1 MKYFSLLIKIVCVLL
16 LISGCKSR
24 NKTIAEIKGLIEK
37 NCVCQKIETE
47 VIEKDSMTTITFN
60 LHDCKYENLNSEA
73 EKIVNIVSNNVEGFC
88 EMDEKFNFQ
97 FVKNS
102 DSGPIYYP
110 YVYRKCFP
118 LFEF

>member
-1 MKYFSLLIKIVCVLL
+1 MKIPGFFIIAFCFILL
-16 LISGCKSR
+16 LGSCKNR
-24 NKTIAEIKGLIEK
+24 NKTIEEIKVLIGK
-37 NCVCQKIETE
+37 NCDCEKIETE
-47 VIEKDSMTTITFN
+47 VTEKDSLTTITFN

-73 EKIVNIVSNNVEGFC
+73 EKIINVVSNNVEGFC

-102 DSGPIYYP
+102 EKGPIYYP